1 MSNAMVS
8 LLGSKDL
15 LYYITRLTVG
25 TFMAEPGQMNLFS
38 APQWRAMSVP
48 GIYKTGQ
55 PQTDWNREQFHA
67 WKQKMIRYQHR
78 QTQIISQQ
86 TDLFPLPTAAISG
99 VINPLIL
106 PAESNQFFRLP
117 SRFTH
122 GDPCI
127 YFVLDRAA
135 PLILYIGE
143 TVNGRQR
150 WQGHHDCKTYLSYY
164 LDDHRRY
171 QLPTQ
176 IHWAFAWQVPRTTR
190 LRKQL
195 EQALIRHWLPPFNK
209 ESWSYWGAPWRI
221 RYQASPE

>member
-1 MSNAMVS
+1 MVS

-86 TDLFPLPTAAISG
+86 TDLFPLPT
-99 VINPLIL
+99 
-106 PAESNQFFRLP
+106 
-117 SRFTH
+117 
-122 GDPCI
+122 
-127 YFVLDRAA
+127 
-135 PLILYIGE
+135 
-143 TVNGRQR
+143 
-150 WQGHHDCKTYLSYY
+150 
-164 LDDHRRY
+164 
-171 QLPTQ
+171 
-176 IHWAFAWQVPRTTR
+176 
-190 LRKQL
+190 
-195 EQALIRHWLPPFNK
+195 
-209 ESWSYWGAPWRI
+209 
-221 RYQASPE
+221 